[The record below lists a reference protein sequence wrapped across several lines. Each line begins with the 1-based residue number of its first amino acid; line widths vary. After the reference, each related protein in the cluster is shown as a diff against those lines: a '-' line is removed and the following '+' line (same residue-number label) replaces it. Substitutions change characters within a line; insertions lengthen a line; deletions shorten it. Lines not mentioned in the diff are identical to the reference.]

1 MIRTYISKL
10 LSPTLKSY
18 IRNLQGKTRHYDWS
32 DVQKIIKKEAKICS
46 DNMRIGFVT
55 SSGGHRAGNLF
66 EPGLSLALNNS
77 GIKTSVL
84 LCDGALSACNISE
97 YGNQSKKIDKFII
110 GGPKKTGTCND
121 CINRGIETWK
131 TTCSDIY
138 TYSNY
143 VDNSK
148 ISYFTKDF
156 IKDFKFK
163 YRGHEIGEHVKSA
176 SLRFLCR
183 GTFDFDQP
191 ETIKII
197 KRYFDAAIDT
207 VDVAIGYFNDFKPD
221 AIICFHGIYIPH
233 GVLGEIARSNG
244 IRVINWNTSYRQRR
258 VLISEG
264 DTYHKTMCYED
275 SKKWD
280 IDLNQEQITEIT
292 RYLLS
297 RETGEEDWQQ
307 FNDNPDMDIFND
319 KVLNNFIKKYDRS
332 FLLIP
337 NVIWDAQLQYE
348 PTFFKNMTEWV
359 VETIKIFSKNP
370 SIGLIIRIHPAE
382 VRRYSATRE
391 PLMEI
396 IKNNFEQLPENV
408 HIINAH
414 EEHSTY
420 RLAENVYASIIYGT
434 KTGLEL
440 AAVGHP
446 VVVCGEAWI
455 KDKGISFDPK
465 SIEEYTHILERA
477 ELVMT
482 KSMKEKAVRF
492 AYHFFERAA
501 LTIEFLKPV
510 KKNIAPDIDSENIN
524 IIYDESSKG
533 LNIILDEVINKKGN
547 FIGGKL

>member
-1 MIRTYISKL
+1 MIRTYLSRL

-18 IRNLQGKTRHYDWS
+18 IRNLQGRTRYYDWT
-32 DVQKIIKKEAKICS
+32 DVQKRIKKEAKS
-46 DNMRIGFVT
+46 NSTNMRVGFVT
-55 SSGGHRAGNLF
+55 SSGGHKAGNLL

-84 LCDGALSACNISE
+84 LCDGVLSACNISE

-121 CINRGIETWK
+121 CISRGMKTWD

-138 TYSNY
+138 TYSDY
-143 VDNSK
+143 IDNNKS
-148 ISYFTKDF
+148 SYFTQDF
-156 IKDFKFK
+156 IKDFKFNYK
-163 YRGHEIGEHVKSA
+163 SYEIGEHVKSA

-183 GTFDFDQP
+183 GTFDFNQP
-191 ETIKII
+191 ETIKIV

-207 VDVAIGYFNDFKPD
+207 VDVAVGYFNDFKPD
-221 AIICFHGIYIPH
+221 AIICFHGIYVPH
-233 GVLGEIARSNG
+233 GVLGEIARSKG

-275 SKKWD
+275 SAKWD
-280 IDLNQEQITEIT
+280 FHLNQDQISEIT
-292 RYLLS
+292 RYLIS
-297 RETGEEDWQQ
+297 RETGTEDWQQ

-319 KVLNNFIKKYDRS
+319 QDLNNFIKKYKRS

-348 PTFFKNMTEWV
+348 PTFFNSMSEWV
-359 VETIKIFSKNP
+359 IETIKIFSKNP
-370 SIGLIIRIHPAE
+370 NIGLIIRIHPAE
-382 VRRYSATRE
+382 IRRYSATRE
-391 PLMEI
+391 PLIEI
-396 IKNNFEQLPENV
+396 IKNNFEQIPENIF
-408 HIINAH
+408 IINAY
-414 EEHSTY
+414 ENHSTY

-465 SIEEYTHILERA
+465 SIKEYKHLIEKA

-482 KSMKEKAVRF
+482 NSMKEKAVRF
-492 AYHFFERAA
+492 AYHFFERVA
-501 LTIEFLKPV
+501 LKIEFLKPV
-510 KKNIAPDIDSENIN
+510 QKNIAPDIDSDHVD
-524 IIYDESSKG
+524 IIYNQSSKG
-533 LNIILDEVINKKGN
+533 LSTILDEIKKKKGN